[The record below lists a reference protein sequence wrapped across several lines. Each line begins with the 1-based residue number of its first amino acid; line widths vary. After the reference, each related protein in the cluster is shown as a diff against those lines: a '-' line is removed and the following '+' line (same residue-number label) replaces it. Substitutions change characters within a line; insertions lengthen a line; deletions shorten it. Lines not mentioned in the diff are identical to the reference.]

1 MSTMASHLSIS
12 TSTPSQ
18 TPAPTPAVA
27 VAASEWIVYIEHY
40 PRDSY
45 KRDNTSKINP
55 EFLPS
60 KNYYLLEETKYITCK
75 TLSLYIYKI

>member
-45 KRDNTSKINP
+45 KRDNTSKI
-55 EFLPS
+55 
-60 KNYYLLEETKYITCK
+60 KNDKEERECSGWGGVIVA
-75 TLSLYIYKI
+75 TLHKAFREGLIRR